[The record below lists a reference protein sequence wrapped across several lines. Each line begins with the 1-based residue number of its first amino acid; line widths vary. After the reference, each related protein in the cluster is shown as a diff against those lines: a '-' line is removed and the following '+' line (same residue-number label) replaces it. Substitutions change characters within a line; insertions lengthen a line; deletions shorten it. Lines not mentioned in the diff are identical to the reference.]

1 LVAVVDL
8 GSAFIRLGRV
18 DREESNVK
26 GRSVRLLAIVMAI
39 CLLVSMSAQGA
50 ATLSIV
56 GSDTM
61 SRLVT
66 AWADAFRTVRP
77 DITIEIQVS
86 GSAAAPPALTEQVAN
101 FGVMSRPFSETEL
114 MDFLRRR
121 GFLPQGFIVARDSL
135 AVIANHQNPT
145 DSISL
150 EDLDRI
156 FSIGRLCSG
165 RSAVTTWRELGV
177 EHGIA
182 ESGAPLILGRI
193 NPLGRTA
200 VSGSYGFF
208 KGNVLCGGD
217 FHSRVVELPGFAAI
231 IRTVEADPNAIGY
244 VGSSFIESSVK
255 VLAVHE
261 SKKDVATGMSGE
273 SARRDLS
280 PLTRDLYL
288 YLTLPPGEQPSV
300 SECAFLKFVASG
312 QAQDILT
319 KSGFLRGDDS
329 LSEGLKVSCG

>member
-1 LVAVVDL
+1 VKNRSARRLVVV
-8 GSAFIRLGRV
+8 
-18 DREESNVK
+18 
-26 GRSVRLLAIVMAI
+26 LAT
-39 CLLVSMSAQGA
+39 CLFASMSAQGA

-66 AWADAFRTVRP
+66 AWGDAFRAARP

-86 GSAAAPPALTEQVAN
+86 GSAAAPPALTQQVAN
-101 FGVMSRPFSETEL
+101 FGVMSRPFSNNEL
-114 MDFLRRR
+114 MDFSRTR

-135 AVIANHQNPT
+135 AVIANHQNPA

-156 FSIGRLCSG
+156 FSIGRLCSS
-165 RSAVTTWRELGV
+165 RSAVTTWRELV
-177 EHGIA
+177 DQGIA
-182 ESGAPLILGRI
+182 ESGAPPITGRI

-208 KGNVLCGGD
+208 KSNVLCGGD

-244 VGSSFIESSVK
+244 VGSSFVESSVK
-255 VLAVHE
+255 VLALQE
-261 SKKDVATGMSGE
+261 PNKDASTDMSGKA
-273 SARRDLS
+273 ARRDLS

-288 YLTLPPGEQPSV
+288 YLTLAPGELPSA
-300 SECAFLKFVASG
+300 SECAFLRFVASKQG
-312 QAQDILT
+312 QDILIE
-319 KSGFLRGDDS
+319 SGFMHGDDS
-329 LSEGLKVSCG
+329 LSEGLRVSCG